1 MHKNQ
6 VLGIVQRQ
14 SFYSSLV
21 SYVGYGIGAINALF
35 LYTQYLEIEQKGL
48 IDFIQVIVLTYIS
61 IGNIGVFEAVNK
73 YLPYFRAY
81 EKPKSNDLIAKTLIY
96 GGLALIV
103 TLVVSYLFKGP
114 LLGMFEKS
122 PLVPKYAHLLPI
134 FIIGYFVYNLALSF
148 NVGYQNI
155 VSATSVREIYVRLYN
170 TMLIMLY
177 ILKVINFDTLIF
189 LLSFQFWTAA
199 FILLYLLY
207 KKKVL
212 YFTLKDSKVFTRMKG
227 KMFNYL
233 SFFWLASLFNALNSV
248 VDKLTLSNLKG
259 MEEVAFFTVA
269 EYLITILL
277 VPQKSIT
284 TSMTPIISNSWRIN
298 DKLNL
303 KSMYV
308 KGANNMTWAGGL
320 IYIILL
326 INLNDIFSLF
336 PERYS
341 VGKNV
346 FIVLGLARMIDFITS
361 VNSQIMMYS
370 KRYFKVELFFG
381 MLLTSMLIPVT
392 YYLVS
397 IMGILGSALAQLIC
411 FALANFARLFYL
423 KWKEGFSPFEG
434 NIRLFVFT
442 IAGIGIAI
450 YFHFYLSNPLETN
463 LIFKILI
470 MGIKSVTVGLI
481 ALGLMYYFKLS
492 NEVNDIIDKQ
502 LLSRLNK

>member
-248 VDKLTLSNLKG
+248 VDKLTLSN
-259 MEEVAFFTVA
+259 F
-269 EYLITILL
+269 
-277 VPQKSIT
+277 
-284 TSMTPIISNSWRIN
+284 ISPSKIDNH
-298 DKLNL
+298 
-303 KSMYV
+303 
-308 KGANNMTWAGGL
+308 
-320 IYIILL
+320 
-326 INLNDIFSLF
+326 LNDS
-336 PERYS
+336 
-341 VGKNV
+341 N
-346 FIVLGLARMIDFITS
+346 
-361 VNSQIMMYS
+361 
-370 KRYFKVELFFG
+370 
-381 MLLTSMLIPVT
+381 
-392 YYLVS
+392 
-397 IMGILGSALAQLIC
+397 
-411 FALANFARLFYL
+411 
-423 KWKEGFSPFEG
+423 
-434 NIRLFVFT
+434 NI
-442 IAGIGIAI
+442 
-450 YFHFYLSNPLETN
+450 
-463 LIFKILI
+463 
-470 MGIKSVTVGLI
+470 
-481 ALGLMYYFKLS
+481 
-492 NEVNDIIDKQ
+492 
-502 LLSRLNK
+502 